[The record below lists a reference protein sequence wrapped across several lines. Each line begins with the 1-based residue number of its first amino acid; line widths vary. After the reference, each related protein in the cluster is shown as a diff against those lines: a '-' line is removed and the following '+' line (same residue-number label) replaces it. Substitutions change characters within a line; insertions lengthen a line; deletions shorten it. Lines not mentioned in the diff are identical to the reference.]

1 MTSQLEQLIRP
12 YQREGVD
19 FLLESA
25 CRFLADDPGL
35 GKTLQVIAA
44 AERAGAERVLVVAP
58 AIGRVSWR
66 EQIGQWASRPAPVV
80 NPDKIPDTGPV
91 WVVCSYQ
98 SLLNKNTWRALAA
111 HEWDVLVLDEAHY
124 LKNPDAMRTK
134 AVYDVDKG
142 LYRKAKRV
150 WALSGSPAP
159 NHLGE
164 LYPHIAALAPN
175 IFQELTRAHMTY
187 GQWVDAFCVVRHHP
201 TFGQQIK
208 GSQNQHVLRPK
219 LKGFLLRRRKEE
231 VLDDLPDMDFVGEPL
246 DADVLPAGAKMLA
259 QVDAKMRETL
269 PPEAEHWTDEQITD
283 YLLGEEVALS
293 SVRRN
298 LGLLKTPLCAAWV
311 ANWLEQN
318 PDRKIMIAA
327 HHTSVIDEAMEAL
340 KGHHPVKV
348 DGRDTFAR
356 RTEAVRSFQNDKRC
370 RVFVGQITAAGVAL
384 TLTAASDI
392 AFFEWSWTPE
402 DNVQIASR
410 LHRIGQKRG
419 ALARFLSV
427 PGTLD
432 ARIASV
438 AARKARDIHQ
448 LFGENADET

>member
-1 MTSQLEQLIRP
+1 MPNVIDQNIRP
-12 YQREGVD
+12 YQREGVE
-19 FLLESA
+19 FLLGSPY
-25 CRFLADDPGL
+25 RFLADDPGL
-35 GKTLQVIAA
+35 GKSLQVIGA
-44 AERAGAERVLVVAP
+44 AEKAGAKRILVVGP

-66 EQIGQWASRPAPVV
+66 EQIWRWASGPPPVAP
-80 NPDKIPDTGPV
+80 PDKIPDTGPV

-111 HEWDVLVLDEAHY
+111 HEWDLLVLDEAHY
-124 LKNPDAMRTK
+124 LKNPDAKRTK
-134 AVYDVDKG
+134 AVYDPDKG
-142 LYRKAKRV
+142 LWRKAKRV
-150 WALSGSPAP
+150 WALSGSPVP

-164 LYPHIAALAPN
+164 LYPHVAALAPH
-175 IFQELTRAHMTY
+175 IFEEVCRNHMTY

-201 TFGQQIK
+201 QFGRQIK

-219 LKGFLLRRRKEE
+219 LKDFLLRRRKEE
-231 VLDDLPDMDFVGEPL
+231 VLDDLPDMDFVVEPL
-246 DADVLPAGAKMLA
+246 DAGTLPSGAKMLA
-259 QVDAKMRETL
+259 QADAKMFEAL
-269 PPEAEHWTDEQITD
+269 PPEADAWDDEQIVD
-283 YLLGEEVALS
+283 FLLGSEVALS

-298 LGLLKTPLCAAWV
+298 LGILKTPLCADWID
-311 ANWLEQN
+311 NWLELN
-318 PDRKIMIAA
+318 PGRKIMVAA
-327 HHTSVIDEAMEAL
+327 HHTSVIDEIMARLTQYA
-340 KGHHPVKV
+340 PVKV

-356 RTEAVRSFQNDKRC
+356 RTQAVQSFQHDAKC

-392 AFFEWSWTPE
+392 VFVEWSWTPE
-402 DNVQIASR
+402 DNVQAASR

-419 ALARFLSV
+419 VLARFLSV

-448 LFGENADET
+448 LLGAEHEQA